1 MISDSYDSFE
11 SNSSLDEDFDE
22 SEKPKKT
29 SKKKPQ
35 PKKTPPSTSRAKSV
49 QRPKSRA
56 KSKSKKIISKEQSED
71 ETTNKENES
80 QNTME
85 VESETEKTE
94 KIKKTKS
101 KSRARNTST
110 KSKSK
115 ANTKSKS
122 KNNNSKQKKDKKK
135 KEEYEENKKDE
146 EDDDDEIIKAKD
158 FDEEEENNP
167 YELDSFDQDKEI
179 NEIYAQKENK
189 LECTAVEEIIDP
201 NYFIEAL
208 IVYDKFKLA
217 KIPDTNPMDIF
228 NKFFTNEFFKYI
240 CDQTNNYAYE
250 NNLNKDKSITTE
262 DIKNYFFIL
271 IYVSVIKL
279 PQIDMLWTKSEFYS
293 TIVPK
298 VMTLYKF
305 KKITQYFHVGAVGG
319 ADPMSKLNLIIS
331 YFNEKWK
338 ENYYYG
344 QFSTIDEC
352 MAAFKGKT
360 RFRQYI
366 KSKHKKRGIKFFA
379 QSNSLTGYLYS
390 VIPYTGK
397 EMEYDRTIGCGP
409 SVLKTFI
416 NETIEGYRKNGQDE
430 IDIHFTFD
438 NYFSSVDIFDY
449 FNKLDMYF
457 TCTINAKRNCF
468 PDNVKTAKCAK
479 GAVRSFIVGDN
490 EYRYLLYNQKGK
502 IAYLASNAFTAY
514 NTTYVNKMRKKK
526 IKPEIVYIYNVTKA
540 GVDKIDSTTNQYK
553 SQRRTKKW
561 WKAAFFYLFDVT
573 LYNASVVYFENT
585 EKEENSK
592 VLFFRRRLYEM
603 HFSNYLRTKEVNQTS
618 KYHLPKRTEQFR
630 ECDECKKNKDSR
642 KQHVNRTR
650 YICTG
655 CNAKLCVDCFVPFH
669 KY

>member
-1 MISDSYDSFE
+1 M
-11 SNSSLDEDFDE
+11 
-22 SEKPKKT
+22 
-29 SKKKPQ
+29 
-35 PKKTPPSTSRAKSV
+35 
-49 QRPKSRA
+49 
-56 KSKSKKIISKEQSED
+56 
-71 ETTNKENES
+71 
-80 QNTME
+80 
-85 VESETEKTE
+85 
-94 KIKKTKS
+94 
-101 KSRARNTST
+101 
-110 KSKSK
+110 
-115 ANTKSKS
+115 
-122 KNNNSKQKKDKKK
+122 
-135 KEEYEENKKDE
+135 
-146 EDDDDEIIKAKD
+146 
-158 FDEEEENNP
+158 
-167 YELDSFDQDKEI
+167 DSFDQDKEI
-179 NEIYAQKENK
+179 NDIYAQKENK

-201 NYFIEAL
+201 NYFIEPL

-240 CDQTNNYAYE
+240 CDQTNNYSIE
-250 NNLNKDKSITTE
+250 NNLSKDKSISTE

-344 QFSTIDEC
+344 QMSTIDEC
-352 MAAFKGKT
+352 MAAFKGRT

-416 NETIEGYRKNGQDE
+416 NETLEGYRKNGQDE

-438 NYFSSVDIFDY
+438 NYFSSVDMFDY

-479 GAVRSFIVGDN
+479 GAVRSFVVGDN

-603 HFSNYLRTKEVNQTS
+603 HFSNYLRMKEVNQTF
-618 KYHLPKRTEQFR
+618 KLHLPKRTEQFR
-630 ECDECKKNKDSR
+630 ECDECKKSKDNR
-642 KQHVNRTR
+642 KQHVCRTR

-655 CNAKLCVDCFVPFH
+655 CNARLCVDCFVNYH
-669 KY
+669 K

>member
-1 MISDSYDSFE
+1 
-11 SNSSLDEDFDE
+11 
-22 SEKPKKT
+22 
-29 SKKKPQ
+29 
-35 PKKTPPSTSRAKSV
+35 
-49 QRPKSRA
+49 
-56 KSKSKKIISKEQSED
+56 
-71 ETTNKENES
+71 
-80 QNTME
+80 
-85 VESETEKTE
+85 
-94 KIKKTKS
+94 
-101 KSRARNTST
+101 
-110 KSKSK
+110 
-115 ANTKSKS
+115 
-122 KNNNSKQKKDKKK
+122 
-135 KEEYEENKKDE
+135 
-146 EDDDDEIIKAKD
+146 
-158 FDEEEENNP
+158 
-167 YELDSFDQDKEI
+167 
-179 NEIYAQKENK
+179 
-189 LECTAVEEIIDP
+189 
-201 NYFIEAL
+201 
-208 IVYDKFKLA
+208 
-217 KIPDTNPMDIF
+217 MDIF

-250 NNLNKDKSITTE
+250 NNLNKDKAITTE

-344 QFSTIDEC
+344 QMSTIDEC

-457 TCTINAKRNCF
+457 TCTINPKRNCF

-603 HFSNYLRTKEVNQTS
+603 HFSNYLRTKEINQTS

-630 ECDECKKNKDSR
+630 ECDECKKNKDNR
-642 KQHVNRTR
+642 KQHVPRTR

-655 CNAKLCVDCFVPFH
+655 CNARLCVDCFVPFH
-669 KY
+669 K

>member
-1 MISDSYDSFE
+1 MSDSDDSFE
-11 SNSSLDEDFDE
+11 SESSGDIDFSE
-22 SEKPKKT
+22 SEMSKKV
-29 SKKKPQ
+29 SKKKPP
-35 PKKTPPSTSRAKSV
+35 PKKTPPPSRTKSA
-49 QRPKSRA
+49 QRSKSRA
-56 KSKSKKIISKEQSED
+56 KSKSKSKKIIEKEESID
-71 ETTNKENES
+71 ETTNKENETD
-80 QNTME
+80 NTMMAI
-85 VESETEKTE
+85 ESETETE
-94 KIKKTKS
+94 KIKK
-101 KSRARNTST
+101 SRS

-115 ANTKSKS
+115 ARNTSKSKS
-122 KNNNSKQKKDKKK
+122 RPKPSTKNNISKSKKNNKK
-135 KEEYEENKKDE
+135 KEEENAKKDE
-146 EDDDDEIIKAKD
+146 DEDEDELKAKD

-167 YELDSFDQDKEI
+167 YEMDSFDQDKEI
-179 NEIYAQKENK
+179 NDIYDQKENK
-189 LECTAVEEIIDP
+189 LQCTAVEEIIDP
-201 NYFIEAL
+201 NYFIEPL

-250 NNLNKDKSITTE
+250 NNLNKDKAITTE

-344 QFSTIDEC
+344 QMSTIDEC

-438 NYFSSVDIFDY
+438 NYFSFE
-449 FNKLDMYF
+449 LE
-457 TCTINAKRNCF
+457 T
-468 PDNVKTAKCAK
+468 
-479 GAVRSFIVGDN
+479 
-490 EYRYLLYNQKGK
+490 YL
-502 IAYLASNAFTAY
+502 
-514 NTTYVNKMRKKK
+514 
-526 IKPEIVYIYNVTKA
+526 
-540 GVDKIDSTTNQYK
+540 
-553 SQRRTKKW
+553 
-561 WKAAFFYLFDVT
+561 
-573 LYNASVVYFENT
+573 
-585 EKEENSK
+585 
-592 VLFFRRRLYEM
+592 
-603 HFSNYLRTKEVNQTS
+603 
-618 KYHLPKRTEQFR
+618 
-630 ECDECKKNKDSR
+630 
-642 KQHVNRTR
+642 
-650 YICTG
+650 
-655 CNAKLCVDCFVPFH
+655 
-669 KY
+669 